1 MELYRVLLVD
11 DEEDIRVGI
20 SQKMDWAGL
29 GFTLVGQAEN
39 GRDALE
45 LAESLKP
52 DVVLTDIKMPFMD
65 GLELC
70 SILTGRLPASKFV
83 VFSGFDDFEYAKQA
97 IQMNVSEYVLKPIN
111 AVELAGVLE
120 KLHAQLDAERAER
133 RNAEQLRR
141 RYEESLPV
149 LRGLFFTRL
158 LDGRISRERM
168 LELAERY
175 DVDLSGGAFAA
186 AIVHINSGGPQ
197 GELVTMSVQQL
208 FEENL
213 SLPGGRFQTFLYNDS
228 VALLAAMDGG
238 RDIYALLEAVNRVC
252 ALSESYLG
260 RRLTVGVGAPV
271 AAPEELSQSAAGARS
286 ALEYRGMVGRG
297 RAIYIGD
304 LEPDASSRLEFM
316 ESDEEA
322 LSSAVKLGGEEEIRA
337 QVEHLTERV
346 RASGLATS
354 QCQLF
359 FLELLMCLLRLTR
372 GAGLEVETVFGTG
385 FTGAVQAA
393 DFTTPEQMGQWC
405 LDRCL
410 KIQALIRRQR
420 TDTAG
425 QMVERAR
432 AYIDAHYGE
441 SDLSV
446 ERLCQ
451 HLHLSAA
458 YFSTLFKREVG
469 MSFIAYL
476 TEVRMEAAK
485 RALRG
490 TEEKTYLIAR
500 RCGYDDPNYFSY
512 VFKRQFGV
520 TPTKYRAGEGGA

>member
-97 IQMNVSEYVLKPIN
+97 IQMNVSEYILKPIN

-120 KLHAQLDAERAER
+120 KLRSQLDAERAER

-260 RRLTVGVGAPV
+260 R
-271 AAPEELSQSAAGARS
+271 
-286 ALEYRGMVGRG
+286 
-297 RAIYIGD
+297 
-304 LEPDASSRLEFM
+304 
-316 ESDEEA
+316 
-322 LSSAVKLGGEEEIRA
+322 LGLG
-337 QVEHLTERV
+337 
-346 RASGLATS
+346 
-354 QCQLF
+354 
-359 FLELLMCLLRLTR
+359 
-372 GAGLEVETVFGTG
+372 
-385 FTGAVQAA
+385 
-393 DFTTPEQMGQWC
+393 
-405 LDRCL
+405 
-410 KIQALIRRQR
+410 
-420 TDTAG
+420 
-425 QMVERAR
+425 
-432 AYIDAHYGE
+432 
-441 SDLSV
+441 
-446 ERLCQ
+446 
-451 HLHLSAA
+451 
-458 YFSTLFKREVG
+458 
-469 MSFIAYL
+469 
-476 TEVRMEAAK
+476 
-485 RALRG
+485 
-490 TEEKTYLIAR
+490 
-500 RCGYDDPNYFSY
+500 
-512 VFKRQFGV
+512 
-520 TPTKYRAGEGGA
+520 